1 MTEIRNNHVYKMFF
15 SWVKR
20 LTLTYFSQ
28 ISYNK
33 KEQNFFIYLNKFM
46 GNRNLIPLDR
56 DASADLSGMTG
67 RVFA

>member
-1 MTEIRNNHVYKMFF
+1 
-15 SWVKR
+15 